1 MLPNLPAITVETP
14 PFLDIGVG
22 GVHGRWGSPR
32 VEEVFLL
39 NAICMRGIPGSF
51 FLLEA
56 PSLNRKVGESAW
68 CGCGCGWAQVE
79 PLKIVETLHGLS
91 LQTQLTGKV
100 WVGDGDV
107 HSWGIST
114 DAREQGIQVTDLCP
128 SLLSAD
134 FLGDFRFKPA
144 AVITVEGYKECV
156 RVLDQWENIGFWCEF
171 C

>member
-1 MLPNLPAITVETP
+1 
-14 PFLDIGVG
+14 
-22 GVHGRWGSPR
+22 
-32 VEEVFLL
+32 
-39 NAICMRGIPGSF
+39 MRGIPGSF
-51 FLLEA
+51 FLLES

-107 HSWGIST
+107 HSRGIST

-134 FLGDFRFKPA
+134 FLGDFDSNQQRSQLLRDTRNASEYWISGKTLDFAVSSVRRLEAGA
-144 AVITVEGYKECV
+144 AACWG
-156 RVLDQWENIGFWCEF
+156 R
-171 C
+171 